1 MRLLAYGEAGRLEEC
16 LEALAA
22 HHNKVSVHFRG
33 TYPKRPYKDTLA
45 SFEEG
50 LRSGR
55 SRIAVVGEKKIL
67 GFCKIDIDGAD
78 GKLDYLVVLKEA
90 RGKGYGGRLL
100 GWALDAFRESGVR
113 RIELRVVDGNDAAG
127 FYEKYGFRVNSHV
140 MRLDL

>member
-1 MRLLAYGEAGRLEEC
+1 MRLLAYEETGRLAEC

-22 HHNKVSVHFRG
+22 HHNEVSVHFRG
-33 TYPKRPYKDTLA
+33 AYPKRPYEDTLA
-45 SFEEG
+45 SFREDVRG
-50 LRSGR
+50 GR
-55 SRIAVVGEKKIL
+55 SRIAVIEEGKIL

-90 RGKGYGGRLL
+90 RGKGYGGLL
-100 GWALDAFRESGVR
+100 LVWALDAFRDSGVR

-127 FYEKYGFRVNSHV
+127 FYEKYGFRINSHV